1 MSDRI
6 DNIATTYHGNML
18 PDMHIE
24 EACQLYELDWI
35 LSFFPT
41 KQTRVLDL
49 GFGDGVNY
57 EAIAQNCNVTMI
69 EGSKTLCDRA
79 IKISEEKN
87 LGVQVVHSM
96 FEDFESS
103 EKYDVIL
110 ASHVLEHV
118 DDPVG
123 LLAGMR
129 NFLTASGKIVGIVP
143 NAESFHRRLGVAMGL
158 QSALDDLSARDLMV
172 GHQRVYSLASLNEDV
187 QIAGMTIESHRGFF
201 LKVLANSQMIH
212 LEVGV
217 LEGLLR
223 LSDGLPT
230 EDCANIGFVL
240 VPVAGTRNRFSS

>member
-230 EDCANIGFVL
+230 EECANIGFVL

>member
-6 DNIATTYHGNML
+6 DHIATTYHGNVL

-240 VPVAGTRNRFSS
+240 VPVAGTRNMFSS

>member
-69 EGSKTLCDRA
+69 EGSKTLCERA

-123 LLAGMR
+123 LLAGMQK
-129 NFLTASGKIVGIVP
+129 FLTASGKIVGIVP

-158 QSALDDLSARDLMV
+158 QRALDDLGARDLMV
-172 GHQRVYSLASLNEDV
+172 GHQRVYSLTSLNKDV

>member
-123 LLAGMR
+123 LLAGMQ